1 MSVLK
6 TKLKKYNKYVV
17 EIEKEEI
24 NEYNLENIEDIVVMD
39 KETFENELHKSKEID
54 AKLHATE
61 LELKL
66 KELKIQEKELKVQKA
81 ESKLEELEEAY
92 KSKSNTIE
100 KTYKDQIYELKQL
113 LSKSEIDAEKFKNE
127 YMKRGIDL
135 ENETRVLQ
143 DKLKEKEN
151 LQGQIEIHKI
161 TNKSLKNDLAGK
173 ETEITNLKDA
183 HDKLLNL
190 RFKHE
195 NEIKTLQTNLNRLN
209 NIQMEYNKLENKYRH
224 LQEVANKKDDEI
236 IELEAKKRTLEQY
249 LSMSL
254 EAITTLKNLGLFN
267 RLFKRVPEGIDE
279 LQDYIIK
286 LQPPKE
292 IEIDEYEDD
301 YEEYE
306 EYEEIEPIR
315 AKSTTDILGEKD

>member
-6 TKLKKYNKYVV
+6 TKLKKYNKYIV

-24 NEYNLENIEDIVVMD
+24 DEHNLGNIEDIVVMD
-39 KETFENELHKSKEID
+39 KQTFENELHKSKEID
-54 AKLHATE
+54 SKLHATE

-92 KSKSNTIE
+92 KSKENILE
-100 KTYKDQIYELKQL
+100 KAYKDQIEELKQL
-113 LSKSEIDAEKFKNE
+113 LSKSEIDAEKFKKE

-173 ETEITNLKDA
+173 EKEIANLKDA

-190 RFKHE
+190 KFKHE
-195 NEIKTLQTNLNRLN
+195 NEIKTLQTNINNLN

-292 IEIDEYEDD
+292 IEIDEYEYEDD
-301 YEEYE
+301 YEEYD
-306 EYEEIEPIR
+306 EIEPIR